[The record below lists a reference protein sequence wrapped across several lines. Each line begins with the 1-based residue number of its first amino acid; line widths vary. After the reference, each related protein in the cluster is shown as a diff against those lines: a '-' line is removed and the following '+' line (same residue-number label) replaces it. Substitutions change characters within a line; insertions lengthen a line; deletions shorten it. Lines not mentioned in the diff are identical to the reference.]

1 MTESPITFLCQ
12 DRDLTIENLPKSARI
27 NLTMNQYFIYL
38 VTIVAFLEV
47 IGDILFKEWSIH
59 SKNYL
64 LILGILAYMAATL
77 FWAFSLKY
85 QSLSKAM
92 VIFAVLTLIVGILVG
107 VLFYKEDLSTL
118 NIVGIALGLGSIV
131 LLEI

>member
-1 MTESPITFLCQ
+1 
-12 DRDLTIENLPKSARI
+12 
-27 NLTMNQYFIYL
+27 MNQYFIYL
-38 VTIVAFLEV
+38 ITAVAFLEV

-59 SKNYL
+59 NKSWF

-107 VLFYKEDLSTL
+107 VFFYKEELTTV
-118 NIVGIALGLGSIV
+118 NVIGVVGGLISIV
-131 LLEI
+131 LLEL

>member
-1 MTESPITFLCQ
+1 
-12 DRDLTIENLPKSARI
+12 
-27 NLTMNQYFIYL
+27 MNQYFIYL
-38 VTIVAFLEV
+38 VTAVAFLEV

-59 SKNYL
+59 NKNYML
-64 LILGILAYMAATL
+64 VLGILAYTAATL

-107 VLFYKEDLSTL
+107 VFFYKEELSAL
-118 NIVGIALGLGSIV
+118 NIVGIVIGLTSIIF
-131 LLEI
+131 LEM